1 MIIIAI
7 NSLTKKMSKVAEPV
21 SWADIDDL
29 PANEVIENNDGTKT
43 IISYKRNDKNQ
54 KIKIIQK
61 IKEVKITEKV
71 DPLVALRRKWKRYG
85 EEKNNTKEGP
95 DPKTTYLDE
104 AITLR
109 FKEKSLKK
117 ENAAKEAEPVKKSV
131 TSTISCRLCG
141 GPHFSS
147 KCPYKE
153 TLGGSS
159 ALSKDG
165 ESAVASPGSAAAIAA
180 AAALDNPR
188 TYISP
193 IQRRK
198 MEAEANGLSLP
209 SGDNKFER
217 DDSCTLR
224 VMQLNEVVDNNMIR
238 DELFRQY
245 DVVKVNVVRNKLTGV
260 SKGIAYVT
268 FINQQQAQ
276 NALERFN
283 GRGYMSLILNIE
295 WSKPRPPQN

>member
-1 MIIIAI
+1 
-7 NSLTKKMSKVAEPV
+7 
-21 SWADIDDL
+21 
-29 PANEVIENNDGTKT
+29 
-43 IISYKRNDKNQ
+43 
-54 KIKIIQK
+54 
-61 IKEVKITEKV
+61 
-71 DPLVALRRKWKRYG
+71 
-85 EEKNNTKEGP
+85 
-95 DPKTTYLDE
+95 
-104 AITLR
+104 
-109 FKEKSLKK
+109 
-117 ENAAKEAEPVKKSV
+117 
-131 TSTISCRLCG
+131 
-141 GPHFSS
+141 
-147 KCPYKE
+147 
-153 TLGGSS
+153 
-159 ALSKDG
+159 
-165 ESAVASPGSAAAIAA
+165 
-180 AAALDNPR
+180 
-188 TYISP
+188 
-193 IQRRK
+193 

-209 SGDNKFER
+209 SSDNKFER